1 MNKLNIYGIPEAQM
15 REMRE
20 AADLSWRGIAW
31 PKCGQV
37 QRHEAI
43 PREIAL
49 REWAVPRSPETELEA
64 SLHN

>member
-1 MNKLNIYGIPEAQM
+1 MKLNIYGIPEAQM

-31 PKCGQV
+31 PKCGQIV
-37 QRHEAI
+37 RKERI
-43 PREIAL
+43 PPPDNWEQTGC
-49 REWAVPRSPETELEA
+49 PRSPETELEA